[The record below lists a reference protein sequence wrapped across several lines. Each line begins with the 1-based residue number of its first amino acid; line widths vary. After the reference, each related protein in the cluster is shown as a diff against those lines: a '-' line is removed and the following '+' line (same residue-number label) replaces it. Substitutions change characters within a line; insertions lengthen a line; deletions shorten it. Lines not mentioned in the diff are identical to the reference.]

1 MIARL
6 LCLLA
11 WMAVIYWF
19 SDQPNSNQVTENYFG
34 DFNFSVRKLA
44 HFSEYAIL
52 FLIARWTLAASK
64 LEQIRARGA
73 WSALAIAVAYAMLDE
88 WHQAYVPGRSAAW
101 GDVLID
107 ASGATVSWLFLTLWE
122 KRSISGR
129 A

>member
-1 MIARL
+1 MTKRVLVL
-6 LCLLA
+6 LV

-52 FLIARWTLAASK
+52 FLIANWTLMASK
-64 LEQIRARGA
+64 IDRVRCKSA
-73 WSALAIAVAYAMLDE
+73 WLAVALAIGYALLDE
-88 WHQAYVPGRSAAW
+88 WHQAYVPGRSAAL

-107 ASGATVSWLFLTLWE
+107 ASGAAVACILIKLWE
-122 KRSISGR
+122 KRSISDR

>member
-1 MIARL
+1 MIVRL
-6 LCLLA
+6 LLLLA

-44 HFSEYAIL
+44 HFSEYAVL
-52 FLIARWTLAASK
+52 FLLANWTLAAVRI
-64 LEQIRARGA
+64 ERIRANRR
-73 WSALAIAVAYAMLDE
+73 WLALAIAVAYALLDE
-88 WHQAYVPGRSAAW
+88 WHQAYVPGRSAAL

-107 ASGATVSWLFLTLWE
+107 ASGAALSWLIIKFWG
-122 KRSISGR
+122 KRSISSR